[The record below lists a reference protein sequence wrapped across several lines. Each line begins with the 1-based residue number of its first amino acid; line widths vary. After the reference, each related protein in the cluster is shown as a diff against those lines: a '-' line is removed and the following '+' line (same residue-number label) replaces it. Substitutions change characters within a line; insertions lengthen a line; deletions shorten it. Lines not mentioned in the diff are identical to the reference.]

1 MSDIFDRVKKEL
13 EKKELK
19 GSAKNRKDSPD
30 SEDIPDVLLDI
41 MMLHICAHGK
51 TARDRLGA
59 ELLLNTR
66 HLTKLVEQISRFSG
80 DKTGKTTASDL
91 NEANSLI
98 EAAIQVIE
106 EFIEDHPIPEKT
118 IFDKE

>member
-41 MMLHICAHGK
+41 GPG
-51 TARDRLGA
+51 TA
-59 ELLLNTR
+59 TCCS
-66 HLTKLVEQISRFSG
+66 TSG
-80 DKTGKTTASDL
+80 
-91 NEANSLI
+91 
-98 EAAIQVIE
+98 
-106 EFIEDHPIPEKT
+106 
-118 IFDKE
+118 